1 MNHLQLSDNNMCTII
16 VLFVKSNLVWIKN
29 IYIVYDQYELTE
41 QKKELEEKILK
52 EKVKWLS
59 IKSPHVYFRIINNSL
74 S

>member
-1 MNHLQLSDNNMCTII
+1 MCTII

-52 EKVKWLS
+52 EKVK
-59 IKSPHVYFRIINNSL
+59 
-74 S
+74 